1 MSCHIRL
8 TNDSDYSTED
18 DELAC
23 KEMALP
29 ATGKR
34 LEKTFMTVAVKNEML
49 GAQL

>member
-18 DELAC
+18 ELAC

-29 ATGKR
+29 ATGKS
-34 LEKTFMTVAVKNEML
+34 LEKTFMTVAVKNEMVS
-49 GAQL
+49 AQL